1 MITNHPTMTE
11 FEVQRSKLTDILNNY
26 TCRVVKNTSCL
37 EANQLLIYKT
47 QPRSWICSNWGQ
59 IQPKAERKC
68 WTQDHKTMS
77 PFRAIRTQLCC
88 TPPPLRGKNN
98 LEIKK
103 INARDV
109 GMGFEIIFPVL
120 RMFTI
125 FFYTVQCPSIWPSA
139 RLPASK
145 CHDKLPPPQ
154 KCL

>member
-37 EANQLLIYKT
+37 FTKRSQGVEFAATEDKSSQKLGGNVEPKT
-47 QPRSWICSNWGQ
+47 TKLWVHSVRYVHSCVAPTHPTLSQV
-59 IQPKAERKC
+59 
-68 WTQDHKTMS
+68 
-77 PFRAIRTQLCC
+77 
-88 TPPPLRGKNN
+88 RGKNN

>member
-1 MITNHPTMTE
+1 MTE
-11 FEVQRSKLTDILNNY
+11 FEVQRSKLTDILNNH
-26 TCRVVKNTSCL
+26 TWRVVKNTSCL

-59 IQPKAERKC
+59 IQPKAGRKS

-88 TPPPLRGKNN
+88 THPPHPFPLPWKKQFGNKK
-98 LEIKK
+98 IKK

-109 GMGFEIIFPVL
+109 GMRFEIIFPVL